1 MDAGPRPP
9 ACALRR
15 YASQWGVRVGR
26 ASPRPSDVVMVD
38 PVLALLVFAVLAAV
52 TSLLLWPR
60 SGVVPRLMRLAR
72 LDDRVRLEDALKH
85 VYMCQ
90 RNQQTC
96 SLESLAGR
104 LGVSTAQAA
113 DLLSRLAEMR
123 LVRTA
128 SNSTVLTP
136 QGERSAVQIVRNHR
150 LWERY
155 LADRTGV
162 PPGEW
167 HDQAEHM
174 EHALSIEDADVLE
187 SHLGHPRWDPHG
199 DPIPTST
206 GELSPVQGMALGVV
220 EPGRTVE
227 IVHLED
233 EPQQIFDAL
242 VADGLALGGRLEIL
256 DRTDQAIRVRAGSR
270 TWSIDPVAAQN
281 VTVTCLPEGARA
293 EPDRPTLLS
302 AHPGETVRVVGL
314 ARACH
319 GAQRR
324 RLLDL
329 GVVRDTEITP
339 ELVSATGDPV
349 AYRVRGAL
357 IALRRAQAAQIL
369 VEPLAASHAVE
380 PA

>member
-1 MDAGPRPP
+1 MVNP
-9 ACALRR
+9 A
-15 YASQWGVRVGR
+15 
-26 ASPRPSDVVMVD
+26 
-38 PVLALLVFAVLAAV
+38 LALAVFAILTAV
-52 TSLLLWPR
+52 VCLLWWPR
-60 SGVVPRLMRLAR
+60 DGVVPRLMRLAR
-72 LDDRVRLEDALKH
+72 LDDRVRVEDALKH

-90 RNQQTC
+90 RNEQTC

-104 LGVSTAQAA
+104 LGISTARAA
-113 DLLSRLAEMR
+113 ELLSRLAEMR
-123 LVRTA
+123 LVRTGGDGP
-128 SNSTVLTP
+128 VLTP
-136 QGERSAVQIVRNHR
+136 EGERSAVRVVRNHR

-162 PPGEW
+162 PPEEW

-174 EHALSIEDADVLE
+174 EHALSTEDADVLE

-199 DPIPTST
+199 DPIPTSS
-206 GELSPVQGMALGVV
+206 GELTPVQGMALGAV

-233 EPQQIFDAL
+233 EPRQLFDAL
-242 VADGLALGGRLEIL
+242 VKNGLTLGGRLEIL
-256 DRTDQAIRVRAGSR
+256 ERTDQVVRVRAGSR
-270 TWSIDPVAAQN
+270 EWPIDLVAAQN
-281 VTVTCLPEGARA
+281 VTVSYLPEGARA
-293 EPDRPTLLS
+293 EPDRPTLLG
-302 AHPGETVRVVGL
+302 AHPGETVRVVGI
-314 ARACH
+314 ARACR

-339 ELVSATGDPV
+339 ELVSATGDPI

-357 IALRRAQAAQIL
+357 IALRRAQASQIL
-369 VEPLAASHAVE
+369 IEPISASPAVE